1 MHFSFGGFSMVGAMS
16 STDYVSFLER
26 LVIDLCALGGLC
38 ALVTL
43 RRGPRRGLL
52 MVIATFNVGLFI
64 VLTVISQ
71 RHIGPAIGFGL
82 FAMLSIVRL
91 RSEPFSNRDL
101 AYFFSALVLALANG
115 LEIGH
120 AWFPAALDVLLLGA
134 LYLVDHPALF
144 EATERRRVTLD
155 EAIADPELL
164 RAVLTERLGTDVV
177 EATIQEIDY
186 VRETTV
192 VEVRQRVPSSTPSS
206 VAGVAG

>member
-1 MHFSFGGFSMVGAMS
+1 MSLHDYAGF
-16 STDYVSFLER
+16 LLR
-26 LVIDLCALGGLC
+26 LFVDLCALGGLC
-38 ALVTL
+38 ALVAL
-43 RRGPRRGLL
+43 RRRARRGLL

-71 RHIGPAIGFGL
+71 RHVGPAIGFGL

-115 LEIGH
+115 LPAGD
-120 AWFPAALDVLLLGA
+120 AWFPVVLDAVLLAG
-134 LYLVDHPALF
+134 LYLVDHPALL

-155 EAIADPELL
+155 EAIADPALL
-164 RAVLTERLGTDVV
+164 RAALSERLGTAVV
-177 EATIQEIDY
+177 EATIEEIDY

-192 VEVRQRVPSSTPSS
+192 VVVRQRVEREPDASPLT
-206 VAGVAG
+206 AGPVS